1 MKAVELPP
9 GWAQTE
15 ISDILVPQITGKP
28 FQQGWSPQCLPQP
41 AEDGAW
47 GVLKT
52 TAIQESEFWP
62 HQNKALPASLDPK
75 PNIEIKPGDVLMTCA
90 GPRNRCGVA
99 CYVKDVRPRLMMS
112 GKMYRF
118 RPDVRA
124 VEAMYLM
131 HFLTA
136 HDSQVKIDRMKT
148 GINDSGLNLTHD
160 RFSAFPII
168 VPPLPEQ
175 KRIVAKIE
183 ELFTKLDKGIESLR
197 DAQERL
203 KLYRQSLL
211 KHAFEGKLTADWRAA
226 NAEKLES
233 PFQILTR
240 LKAERE
246 GRHRQQLADWKAST
260 ASVTLTGKKQRIPAK
275 PRPLKAL
282 REDLRDIE
290 LPLAELPFGWSWQ
303 RLGFATCG
311 VDYGTSAKSADSG
324 ATPVLRMGNL
334 QNGEID
340 WTDLVYTSDTEEA
353 EKYKLHDGDV
363 LFNRTNSPELVG
375 KSALFKGTRQ
385 AIFAGYLVRVNQIE
399 SSVAGQLLVY
409 YLNSIIAKKHGDNVK
424 TDGVNQSNINGNR
437 LQEYPFPFC
446 SQEEQAELLLEL
458 DAKVSNVFRIET
470 EIETQLA
477 KADALRQSILKQAF
491 SGKLVPQD
499 PNDEPASVLLERIRA
514 ERAGAKP
521 PKRQTRLRKAKEA
534 A

>member
-1 MKAVELPP
+1 MSDVELPH

-15 ISDILVPQITGKP
+15 ISEILVPQITGKP

-99 CYVKDVRPRLMMS
+99 CYVKEVRPGLMMS

-183 ELFTKLDKGIESLR
+183 ELFIKLDKGNESLR
-197 DAQERL
+197 DAQAQL

-211 KHAFEGKLTADWRAA
+211 KHAFEGKLTEDWRAA
-226 NAEKLES
+226 NTDKLDTPDNLLARIKS
-233 PFQILTR
+233 
-240 LKAERE
+240 ERE
-246 GRHRQQLADWKAST
+246 AQYNQDLALWKRDVAAWDSSGQKGKKPQKPRLQSQVEIQDGAFDEFASLPVQWKWVVLNDLTKQISDGTHKTPKYKSEGIHFVSAKDINKFKIDLTNTRFIAQSEHEEISNRCNVQFGNILITKSGTIGRIARVETETPISLFESVANVPPIAPIDGRFLMFCCFHMLDSYYISRHRKGVAVGHLH
-260 ASVTLTGKKQRIPAK
+260 L
-275 PRPLKAL
+275 
-282 REDLRDIE
+282 EDLRRLPIPLCGEEEQIEIAERLSSQFSSLDAIE
-290 LPLAELPFGWSWQ
+290 L
-303 RLGFATCG
+303 
-311 VDYGTSAKSADSG
+311 
-324 ATPVLRMGNL
+324 
-334 QNGEID
+334 
-340 WTDLVYTSDTEEA
+340 
-353 EKYKLHDGDV
+353 
-363 LFNRTNSPELVG
+363 
-375 KSALFKGTRQ
+375 
-385 AIFAGYLVRVNQIE
+385 
-399 SSVAGQLLVY
+399 
-409 YLNSIIAKKHGDNVK
+409 
-424 TDGVNQSNINGNR
+424 
-437 LQEYPFPFC
+437 
-446 SQEEQAELLLEL
+446 
-458 DAKVSNVFRIET
+458 

-514 ERAGAKP
+514 ERAGTKP
-521 PKRQTRLRKAKEA
+521 PKRQTRPRKAKEA

>member
-1 MKAVELPP
+1 MSDVELPH

-15 ISDILVPQITGKP
+15 ISEILVPQITGKP

-99 CYVKDVRPRLMMS
+99 CYVKEVRPGLMMS

-183 ELFTKLDKGIESLR
+183 ELFIKLDKGNESLR
-197 DAQERL
+197 DAQAQL

-211 KHAFEGKLTADWRAA
+211 KHAFEGKLTEDWRAA
-226 NAEKLES
+226 NTDKLDTPDNLLS
-233 PFQILTR
+233 RI
-240 LKAERE
+240 KSERE
-246 GRHRQQLADWKAST
+246 AQ
-260 ASVTLTGKKQRIPAK
+260 
-275 PRPLKAL
+275 
-282 REDLRDIE
+282 
-290 LPLAELPFGWSWQ
+290 
-303 RLGFATCG
+303 
-311 VDYGTSAKSADSG
+311 Y
-324 ATPVLRMGNL
+324 
-334 QNGEID
+334 
-340 WTDLVYTSDTEEA
+340 
-353 EKYKLHDGDV
+353 
-363 LFNRTNSPELVG
+363 
-375 KSALFKGTRQ
+375 
-385 AIFAGYLVRVNQIE
+385 NQ
-399 SSVAGQLLVY
+399 
-409 YLNSIIAKKHGDNVK
+409 
-424 TDGVNQSNINGNR
+424 
-437 LQEYPFPFC
+437 
-446 SQEEQAELLLEL
+446 
-458 DAKVSNVFRIET
+458 
-470 EIETQLA
+470 
-477 KADALRQSILKQAF
+477 
-491 SGKLVPQD
+491 
-499 PNDEPASVLLERIRA
+499 
-514 ERAGAKP
+514 
-521 PKRQTRLRKAKEA
+521 
-534 A
+534 